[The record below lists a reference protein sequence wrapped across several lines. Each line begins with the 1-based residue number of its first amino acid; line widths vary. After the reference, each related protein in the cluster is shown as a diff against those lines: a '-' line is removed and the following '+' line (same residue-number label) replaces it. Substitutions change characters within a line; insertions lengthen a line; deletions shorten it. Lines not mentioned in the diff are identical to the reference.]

1 MRVVKILAGLV
12 IGLVLVVLAAAGVA
26 RFLDGPLGML
36 PGGPLVSGE
45 RVETP
50 VEDWSFAAETET
62 IEMQLMGDD
71 TSRTTW
77 IVVHDGRSYIPCSLG
92 FPPGKK
98 WYRRADR
105 KGDARV
111 RIDGRLYPVHL
122 RRVRDEKLSSELKEA
137 VGAKYGG
144 GPPSG
149 SEVWFFAIEPRPS

>member
-12 IGLVLVVLAAAGVA
+12 IGLLLVVLAAAGLA

-36 PGGPLVSGE
+36 PGGALVSGE
-45 RVETP
+45 RVEAP
-50 VEDWSFAAETET
+50 VADWSFAAEIET
-62 IEMQLMGDD
+62 IEMQLVADD

-77 IVVHDGRSYIPCSLG
+77 IVVHDGRAYIPCSLG

-105 KGDARV
+105 DGDARV
-111 RIDGRLYPVHL
+111 RIDGRLYPVRL
-122 RRVRDEKLSSELKEA
+122 SRVHDEKLASELKEA
-137 VGAKYGG
+137 ARAKYGG

-149 SEVWFFAIEPRPS
+149 SEVWFFAIESRPS